1 MRKWQYLR
9 LVMSCTPF
17 FWMRKKFRKGGQKA
31 TTVEDEKGESEESRS
46 VSPNSPPALTS
57 QQPMITFTTCD
68 QKEEEEP
75 DDIGTSTSVK
85 SNNKRSLRPRT
96 YNSSVSSDRGYSSAH
111 SLPSVSTLPS
121 TSTLDV
127 FRPRTLTGTSS
138 NGSSTYHTPQG
149 SVHNEPSPT
158 NSGGDMPGFS
168 ESVSNPAA
176 GVNLQMQILES
187 INEKLDRLAECVVRL
202 EASISRFGGEKAE
215 KLGVL
220 TVESMPDLTEPELPN
235 SQCDNRVLL
244 WLVRKVG
251 DWKFLARWLGLQESD
266 ITQVE
271 MDNPRSG
278 REQCYQMLLK
288 WKSVAP
294 ESYSYPVLGEAL
306 RQESLELFNAYV
318 KEVHRVEG

>member
-1 MRKWQYLR
+1 MR
-9 LVMSCTPF
+9 
-17 FWMRKKFRKGGQKA
+17 
-31 TTVEDEKGESEESRS
+31 
-46 VSPNSPPALTS
+46 
-57 QQPMITFTTCD
+57 
-68 QKEEEEP
+68 
-75 DDIGTSTSVK
+75 
-85 SNNKRSLRPRT
+85 
-96 YNSSVSSDRGYSSAH
+96 
-111 SLPSVSTLPS
+111 LPSFIDRSWFILQ
-121 TSTLDV
+121 
-127 FRPRTLTGTSS
+127 FI
-138 NGSSTYHTPQG
+138 
-149 SVHNEPSPT
+149 
-158 NSGGDMPGFS
+158 PG
-168 ESVSNPAA
+168 V
-176 GVNLQMQILES
+176 I
-187 INEKLDRLAECVVRL
+187 
-202 EASISRFGGEKAE
+202 
-215 KLGVL
+215 VL
-220 TVESMPDLTEPELPN
+220 FYAQLPN

>member
-1 MRKWQYLR
+1 
-9 LVMSCTPF
+9 MSCTPF

-31 TTVEDEKGESEESRS
+31 TTVEDEKGESEESGS
-46 VSPNSPPALTS
+46 VSPSSPLALTS

-68 QKEEEEP
+68 KEEEKKEP
-75 DDIGTSTSVK
+75 DDIGTSTLETSVR

-138 NGSSTYHTPQG
+138 NSSSTYHTPQG

-220 TVESMPDLTEPELPN
+220 TVESMPDLTEPEV
-235 SQCDNRVLL
+235 CVY
-244 WLVRKVG
+244 KV
-251 DWKFLARWLGLQESD
+251 
-266 ITQVE
+266 
-271 MDNPRSG
+271 
-278 REQCYQMLLK
+278 
-288 WKSVAP
+288 
-294 ESYSYPVLGEAL
+294 
-306 RQESLELFNAYV
+306 
-318 KEVHRVEG
+318 